1 MKKIKISV
9 ISYLNTSPFI
19 YGLKRSKLIDFIDLC
34 YDTPAECAM
43 RLKEKAVDAGI
54 VPAAMLPSIPD
65 RKIISNYC
73 IGASGKVRSVVLCA
87 NQPVADVK
95 NIYLDVESRTST
107 LLAELLAKDYW
118 EMDVAMLP
126 LHSTKEIHPNKKD
139 AAFVLIGDKVF
150 DYEDKFKYKVDL
162 AEDWQNF
169 TGLPFAFATWTAVT
183 PLSNSFIS
191 DFNHALSIGV
201 NNIPAAVEEH
211 RRVLNYNDAIKYLTE
226 NIDYDFNFAKHKA
239 LLLFWNMVL
248 KLKSKY
254 RSC

>member
-9 ISYLNTSPFI
+9 ISYLNTSPFV

-43 RLKEKAVDAGI
+43 RLKEKDVDAGI

-73 IGASGKVRSVVLCA
+73 IGASGKVRSVVLLA
-87 NQPVADVK
+87 NQPVDAVK
-95 NIYLDVESRTST
+95 NIYLDGESRTST
-107 LLAELLAKDYW
+107 LLAQLLLKDYW
-118 EMDVAMLP
+118 KTDVSMLP
-126 LHSTKEIHPNKKD
+126 LNSTDEINPDRKD

-150 DYEDKFKYKVDL
+150 DYEHKFKYKEDL
-162 AEDWQNF
+162 AEAWQNF
-169 TGLPFAFATWTAVT
+169 TGLPFVFATWAAVT
-183 PLSNSFIS
+183 PLTNSFIS
-191 DFNHALSIGV
+191 EFNHALSTGV
-201 NNIPAAVEEH
+201 NNIPAAVAEH
-211 RRVLNYNDAIKYLTE
+211 RKVLNYNDAIKYLTE

-239 LLLFWNMVL
+239 LVLFWNMVL

-254 RSC
+254 RS